1 MAKSPHITRDAE
13 QQPTH
18 EMYVFGGRVPMAILR
33 LPAVAARTSLSR
45 ATIYRKI
52 QCAEF
57 PRPHQLSQRAVGWL
71 EADIDAW
78 IATCIAGGANDR

>member
-1 MAKSPHITRDAE
+1 MAKSPHSIQDDE

-18 EMYVFGGRVPMAILR
+18 EMYVFGGRAPMAVLR
-33 LPAVAARTSLSR
+33 LPGVKARTGLSR

-57 PRPHQLSQRAVGWL
+57 PRPLQLSQRAVGWL

-78 IATCIAGGANDR
+78 IASCIAGGANDR

>member
-1 MAKSPHITRDAE
+1 MADTPHIIQNLE

-18 EMYVFGGRVPMAILR
+18 EMYVFGVRAPMAILR
-33 LPAVAARTSLSR
+33 LPAVKARTGLSR

-71 EADIDAW
+71 EADIEAW
-78 IATCIAGGANDR
+78 IAGCIGGGANDR